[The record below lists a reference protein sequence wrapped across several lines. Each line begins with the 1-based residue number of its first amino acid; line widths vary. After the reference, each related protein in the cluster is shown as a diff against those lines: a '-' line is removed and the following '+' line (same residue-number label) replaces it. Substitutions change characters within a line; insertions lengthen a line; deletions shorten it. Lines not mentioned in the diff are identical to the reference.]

1 MAKKAASPKP
11 AAPRPVA
18 KAKPTSAPAEVQSP
32 ATPLAPLPPEPVP
45 PPPPPPPPPPIVAP
59 AAAEAVPAAIPDAFP
74 KWLYHASGDRT
85 IVASQAAQDAL
96 GPEWAETPPPAL
108 KNGSPQ

>member
-32 ATPLAPLPPEPVP
+32 ATPLAPLPPEPV
-45 PPPPPPPPPPIVAP
+45 PPPPPPPPPIVAP

>member
-18 KAKPTSAPAEVQSP
+18 KAKPTSAPAEEQSP
-32 ATPLAPLPPEPVP
+32 ATPLAPLPPEPV
-45 PPPPPPPPPPIVAP
+45 PPPPPPPPPIVAP